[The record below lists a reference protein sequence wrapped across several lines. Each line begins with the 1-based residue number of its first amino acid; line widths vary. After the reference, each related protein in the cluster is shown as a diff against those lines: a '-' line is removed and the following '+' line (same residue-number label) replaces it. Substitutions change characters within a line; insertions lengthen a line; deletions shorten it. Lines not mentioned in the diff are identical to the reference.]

1 MVIVMIDKN
10 NTRIMSNIEKTWED
24 LNIQVDNISEDRKAL
39 LIETDHL
46 QLKCFKI
53 SWFRSSSL
61 VNAKT
66 RTNIKKN
73 WIPIKRLHG
82 LFLDDTALLVRKR
95 IKRILAM
102 IVSHSTL
109 ANTAKWKRFNY
120 QEMKKIRFGFFI
132 EPLEL
137 RRGDL
142 YIG

>member
-66 RTNIKKN
+66 RTNIKKIEYLLN
-73 WIPIKRLHG
+73 DSMVC
-82 LFLDDTALLVRKR
+82 FLMTQPFLCENESNEFLP
-95 IKRILAM
+95 
-102 IVSHSTL
+102 
-109 ANTAKWKRFNY
+109 W
-120 QEMKKIRFGFFI
+120 
-132 EPLEL
+132 
-137 RRGDL
+137 
-142 YIG
+142 